1 MAYHGCTVLVMS
13 ENKNTRSERLNIRV
27 SVEEKERLRLA
38 AENARRSMSNFVID
52 SALAKADEVL
62 EE

>member
-1 MAYHGCTVLVMS
+1 MS

-38 AENARRSMSNFVID
+38 AEKARRSMSNFVID
-52 SALAKADEVL
+52 AALEKAGEL
-62 EE
+62 MREG